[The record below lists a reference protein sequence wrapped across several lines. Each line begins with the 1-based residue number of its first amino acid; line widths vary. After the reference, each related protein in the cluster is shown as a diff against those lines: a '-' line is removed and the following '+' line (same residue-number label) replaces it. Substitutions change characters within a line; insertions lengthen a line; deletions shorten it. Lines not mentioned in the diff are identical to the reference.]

1 MHPLDLNKVLGE
13 HAGELDLL
21 RVSLPER
28 QSFFCST
35 DLPSPVLRRWQWSDR
50 RPWS

>member
-1 MHPLDLNKVLGE
+1 MHPLNLKKYQGE

-28 QSFFCST
+28 QSFSYSA
-35 DLPSPVLRRWQWSDR
+35 DLPSPVLRRWRLSDR